1 MKVIL
6 YIAVLILSSN
16 VFAKDRIYLTKD
28 EAYVSLADDSNNDVP
43 TDDAMKEFASKGTE
57 LYWVASSSLRSKY
70 LKALGISESDS
81 LYVKKFGV
89 DKTEVHS
96 ISKLKFVI
104 DMNPAGDTH
113 IGSYGFAVS
122 LDGGAIA
129 AIGNENPFKDVT
141 FKRIPSLKGVYQL
154 GGKQNLNL
162 KKDGRSFDMADADSD
177 LAGSYE
183 FVLQN
188 ATKSDLVFS
197 KDIRKSAYLM
207 SIDVYAGEVLK
218 DGSTL
223 IFFRQNDC
231 GDFVKFKD
239 DKIEKWPSLC
249 GSWGC

>member
-1 MKVIL
+1 
-6 YIAVLILSSN
+6 LILSSS

-28 EAYVSLADDSNNDVP
+28 EAYVSLAGDNNIDVP
-43 TDDAMKEFASKGTE
+43 TDDAMKEFASKGSE

-70 LKALGISESDS
+70 LKALAISESDS
-81 LYVKKFGV
+81 LYIKKFGI
-89 DKTEVHS
+89 DKTEVHP

-122 LDGGAIA
+122 LDRGAIA
-129 AIGNENPFKDVT
+129 AIGNENPFKDVA
-141 FKRIPSLKGVYQL
+141 FKKIPSLKGIYQL
-154 GGKQNLNL
+154 GGMKILNL
-162 KKDGRSFDMADADSD
+162 KKDGRSFDMADAETD
-177 LAGSYE
+177 LTGSFE

-188 ATKSDLVFS
+188 ATKRDLLFS
-197 KDIRKSAYLM
+197 EDIRKSAYLI

-231 GDFVKFKD
+231 GDFVKIKD
-239 DKIEKWPSLC
+239 SKIEKWPSLC